1 MFKRLFITPTVV
13 PLGMAAIIAVLVV
26 AIGESLLANADPHAT
41 KDSILRPEL
50 WVAIVPALGLFA
62 AAWVAAHRPA
72 KADSLLEREVV
83 IGDTPFFAAP
93 PAPISVQVRNGPLG
107 TIDDIGEG
115 YTLYAQNGALARV
128 VGIVPGSTEN
138 GRTFRG
144 FMYANGLYGAS
155 EQLWIPFEAVFA
167 VYPETKSA
175 FLAIKGDE
183 TEHYGWSRMPDSM
196 RRTPRPAALQ

>member
-1 MFKRLFITPTVV
+1 MFKRLFVTPTVV
-13 PLGMAAIIAVLVV
+13 PIGMVAILAVLIVT
-26 AIGESLLANADPHAT
+26 IGRTLLANAGGGHN

-50 WVAIVPALGLFA
+50 WVAIVPTLGIFA
-62 AAWVAAHRPA
+62 VAWVLAHRPT
-72 KADSLLEREVV
+72 KGNSLLEREVV
-83 IGDTPFFAAP
+83 IGDRPFFAADSP
-93 PAPISVQVRNGPLG
+93 PIHVQVRNGPLG
-107 TIDDIGEG
+107 TIDDIGPG
-115 YTLYAQNGALARV
+115 YTLYAQSGALATV
-128 VGIVPGSTEN
+128 VGIVPGSTEM
-138 GRTFRG
+138 GRNFRG

-196 RRTPRPAALQ
+196 RRTPPPAHLA